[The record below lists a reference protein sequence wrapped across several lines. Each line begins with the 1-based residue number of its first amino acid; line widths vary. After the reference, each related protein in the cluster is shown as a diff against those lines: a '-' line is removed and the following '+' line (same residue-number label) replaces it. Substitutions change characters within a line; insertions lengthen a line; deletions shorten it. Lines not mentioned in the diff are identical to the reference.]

1 MAGGGSAPAMKMSDV
16 FILIGVTFL
25 IGGLFIHGF
34 VSPVNV
40 DAEAETYT
48 NGASLLQGDTIEMTI
63 EVENQST
70 FEVEISDEDG
80 NVEFFEQYSSVSG
93 ESVSIVFEA
102 DEKSFYSYSVNFTEG
117 SGDVFVDVDRK
128 LLFDFIIYPLGIFCV
143 IFGLAKRKDEKMNES
158 IDAVLEPSD

>member
-40 DAEAETYT
+40 DAEAEAYT
-48 NGASLLQGDTIEMTI
+48 NGASLLQGDTIEFII

-70 FEVEISDEDG
+70 FEVEISDDDG
-80 NVEFFEQYSSVSG
+80 NVEFLSL
-93 ESVSIVFEA
+93 IH
-102 DEKSFYSYSVNFTEG
+102 
-117 SGDVFVDVDRK
+117 
-128 LLFDFIIYPLGIFCV
+128 I
-143 IFGLAKRKDEKMNES
+143 
-158 IDAVLEPSD
+158 